1 MKPKFTLEDVFA
13 HEAEL
18 ARRHPQN
25 HHIRETIHNKLRE
38 LLGED
43 VTDEE
48 FKRLEE
54 EARRAVEKLDSAKE

>member
-1 MKPKFTLEDVFA
+1 MKEKYTWEDVFY

-18 ARRHPQN
+18 ARSHPQN

-48 FKRLEE
+48 FKKLEE
-54 EARRAVEKLDSAKE
+54 EARRFFEQMDSAKE